1 MLCGMS
7 RLPERTAPPEPPELH
22 AHAMENLR
30 FIRGAME
37 RASSFTAVPGW
48 GQVAMGITA
57 LAAAAVAARQPSNAR
72 WLSVWLVEA
81 VVAVAIGVG
90 ALAAKARRLH
100 QPMLSGAGQ
109 RFAFS
114 FTLPVLAAALLT
126 AALVREGQM
135 AALPALWLLLY
146 GVAIAACGAFSVPVV
161 PILGGCFMALGA
173 TGLFV
178 RVPRDFLMAI
188 GFGGL
193 HVAFGWIIARRH
205 GG

>member
-1 MLCGMS
+1 MS
-7 RLPERTAPPEPPELH
+7 RVPERSVPPAAPELQ

-48 GQVAMGITA
+48 GQVAMGLSA
-57 LAAAAVAARQPSNAR
+57 LAAAAVASRQSGDAR
-72 WLSVWLVEA
+72 WLAVWIAEA
-81 VVAVAIGVG
+81 SIAVAIGAG
-90 ALAAKARRLH
+90 ALAAKARRLG
-100 QPMLSGAGQ
+100 QPMLSGAGR

-114 FTLPVLAAALLT
+114 FTLPVVAAALLT
-126 AALVREGQM
+126 AALAREGHI

-173 TGLFV
+173 AGLFI
-178 RVPRDFLMAI
+178 RVPRDLLMAI

-193 HVAFGWIIARRH
+193 HLAFGWNIARRH